1 MWSSCIKCTVM
12 RLGNRELDLSQPQV
26 MAIINVTDDSF
37 FEGSRTVD
45 EQSIAAR
52 VREAIASGA
61 TILDVGGYSSRPGAK
76 ELSVDEE
83 WERVHKGL
91 RIIKDVAADAFV
103 SVDTF
108 RSEVV
113 RRAVEEFGDVIVN
126 DISAGELDD
135 EMIDVVAKYNLPY
148 IAMHMRGTPQTMQ
161 SLTEYPNGVVEE
173 VCRYFE
179 KKVAE
184 LHSRGVSKI
193 ILDPGFGFAK
203 TLEQNYELLGGL
215 NRLCAMGYPVL
226 AGVSRKSMI
235 YKLLGVTP
243 AESLNG
249 TTALNWEALRQGA
262 AILRVHDTRE
272 AVEVVRIFTEYKK
285 RLSV

>member
-1 MWSSCIKCTVM
+1 M
-12 RLGNRELDLSQPQV
+12 RLGDRVLDLSQPQV

-52 VREAIASGA
+52 VKEAIASGA
-61 TILDVGGYSSRPGAK
+61 TILDVGGYSSRSGAK

-83 WERVHKGL
+83 WERVRKGL
-91 RIIKDVAADAFV
+91 RSIKDVAADAFV

-161 SLTEYPNGVVEE
+161 SLTEYPNGVVVE

>member
-1 MWSSCIKCTVM
+1 M

-37 FEGSRTVD
+37 FEGSRTVN

-52 VREAIASGA
+52 VKEAIASGA

-83 WERVHKGL
+83 WERVRKGL
-91 RIIKDVAADAFV
+91 RSIKDVAADAFV

-249 TTALNWEALRQGA
+249 TTALYWEALRQGA

>member
-1 MWSSCIKCTVM
+1 M
-12 RLGNRELDLSQPQV
+12 RLGDRELDLSQPQV

-52 VREAIASGA
+52 VKEAIASGA

-83 WERVHKGL
+83 WERVRKGL
-91 RIIKDVAADAFV
+91 RSIKDVAADAFV

-272 AVEVVRIFTEYKK
+272 AVEVVNIFTEYRK

>member
-1 MWSSCIKCTVM
+1 M
-12 RLGNRELDLSQPQV
+12 RLGDRVLDLSQPQV

-52 VREAIASGA
+52 VKEAIASGA

-83 WERVHKGL
+83 WERVRKGL

-184 LHSRGVSKI
+184 LHSRGASKI

-272 AVEVVRIFTEYKK
+272 AVEVVNIFTEYKK

>member
-1 MWSSCIKCTVM
+1 M

-52 VREAIASGA
+52 AKEAIASGA

-83 WERVHKGL
+83 WERVRKGL
-91 RIIKDVAADAFV
+91 RSIKDVAADAFV

-161 SLTEYPNGVVEE
+161 SMTEYPNGVVEE

-272 AVEVVRIFTEYKK
+272 AVEVVRILTEYKK